1 MLQVADIHTYYGK
14 SYVLHGVS
22 LEVQPGE
29 IVALLGRNGVG
40 KTTTLKSIMGLV
52 PPRRGRISFNG
63 QELMALSA
71 HRVGRLP
78 LGYVPQGRRIF
89 PELTVNENLL
99 MGVGPGV
106 ATPDALERVF
116 RYFPILHQRSRQR
129 GGTLSGGEQQMLA
142 IARALVKQP
151 TMLLMD
157 EPSEGLA
164 PLVVRSVKQTIRALN
179 QEGLAILLAE
189 QQVAMALDLAARAY
203 IMENGLIVYAGRGEE
218 LRRNPEIMK
227 RHLGVVV

>member
-1 MLQVADIHTYYGK
+1 MLKVADIHTYYGK

-40 KTTTLKSIMGLV
+40 KTTTLKSVMGLV
-52 PPRRGRISFNG
+52 PPRQGHISFNG
-63 QELMALSA
+63 QELTALPA
-71 HRVGRLP
+71 YRVGRLP

-89 PELTVNENLL
+89 PELTVWENLL
-99 MGVGPGV
+99 IGVTGV
-106 ATPDALERVF
+106 EPPPEAIDRVF
-116 RYFPILHQRSRQR
+116 RYFPILPQRRRQR

-142 IARALVKQP
+142 IARALLKQP

-164 PLVVRSVKQTIRALN
+164 PLVLRDVKQTIRALN
-179 QEGLAILLAE
+179 QEGLGILLAE
-189 QQVAMALDLAARAY
+189 QQVGMALDLAHRVY
-203 IMENGLIVYAGRGEE
+203 IMDNGVIVYAGRASE
-218 LRRNPEIMK
+218 LRRSEEVMK

>member
-52 PPRRGRISFNG
+52 PPRRGRVSFNG
-63 QELMALSA
+63 QELTALPA

-78 LGYVPQGRRIF
+78 LGYIPQGRRIF
-89 PELTVNENLL
+89 PELTVWENLRI
-99 MGVGPGV
+99 GIAGGEPS
-106 ATPDALERVF
+106 PDSIDRIF
-116 RYFPILHQRSRQR
+116 RYFPILAGRRKQL

-142 IARALVKQP
+142 IARALIKQP

-164 PLVVRSVKQTIRALN
+164 PLV
-179 QEGLAILLAE
+179 
-189 QQVAMALDLAARAY
+189 
-203 IMENGLIVYAGRGEE
+203 
-218 LRRNPEIMK
+218 LRTVMPAKMLVI
-227 RHLGVVV
+227 

>member
-1 MLQVADIHTYYGK
+1 MLSVADIHTYYGK

-52 PPRRGRISFNG
+52 PPRQGRVSFNG
-63 QELMALSA
+63 QELTALPA
-71 HRVGRLP
+71 YRIGRLP
-78 LGYVPQGRRIF
+78 LGYIPQGRRIF
-89 PELTVNENLL
+89 PELTVWENLRI
-99 MGVGPGV
+99 GIAGGEPS
-106 ATPDALERVF
+106 PDSIDRIF
-116 RYFPILHQRSRQR
+116 RYFPILAERRRQL

-142 IARALVKQP
+142 IARTLIKRP

-164 PLVVRSVKQTIRALN
+164 PLVVRTVKETIRALN
-179 QEGLAILLAE
+179 QEGLGILLAE
-189 QQVAMALDLAARAY
+189 QQVAMALDLAARVY
-203 IMENGLIVYAGRGEE
+203 IMENGVIVYAGRGSE
-218 LRRNPEIMK
+218 LRQSAEIMR